1 MNSLPPLAW
10 IAIAAIVLIT
20 VGINYALFVLLRNRN
35 NANEIA
41 EKLRSRP
48 PSQTAR
54 TIEQVKQ
61 VMQDPFRQ
69 EREQLNE
76 LSSLVN
82 RLEQPA
88 LNKDKQPK
96 PAEKPPQAPD

>member
-10 IAIAAIVLIT
+10 IAITAIVLIT
-20 VGINYALFVLLRNRN
+20 VTINYALFLLLRNRN
-35 NANEIA
+35 SANEIA
-41 EKLRSRP
+41 EKQRSRP

-54 TIEQVKQ
+54 TIAQVKQ

-82 RLEQPA
+82 RMEQPA

-96 PAEKPPQAPD
+96 PPQTPD